1 MFFPLRA
8 LAAGYTDLFRGLPLI
23 IVLYLVGFGIPGL
36 QGSDGTRIPA
46 AVLGTIALILT
57 YSAYV
62 SEVFRA
68 GIEAVHPSQR
78 LAARSLG
85 LSHGQ
90 TMRLVVLPQA
100 VRKVT
105 PALMNDFIAMQK
117 DVGLIS
123 VLGAVDAVRA
133 AQIETAK
140 FFNFT
145 PYVLAGLLFVLLA
158 LPMIRFT
165 DWYTARLRAREQS
178 GDRMSV
184 LRVEG
189 VHKAF
194 GDTAVLQGLDLEI
207 SAHEVVALIGAS
219 GSGKSTLLRAITLL
233 EPIGDGQLWLGDTD
247 ISDPRIDGDAVRSRI
262 GVVFRAYNLFP
273 HLSVLDNVTLG
284 LRHVHRQSRDAAEAR
299 GLELLERIGLTPL
312 ARAYP
317 DRLSGGQQQRVAIAR
332 ALASSPE
339 LLLPTRSRAPSTRS
353 S

>member
-1 MFFPLRA
+1 MTSNDETARQPSSIELGRRAFRRRQTIRSVAISAASTIVLAVVLWITIINTPGWARVQQTFFDPEVFWSALPRVWDGFLLNLRVLFFAVVGVFVFAVVLAVLRTLRGPVFFPLRA
-8 LAAGYTDLFRGLPLI
+8 LAAGYTDLFRGMPLI
-23 IVLYLVGFGIPGL
+23 IVLYLVGYGIPGL
-36 QGSDGTRIPA
+36 QGSDGPRIPA

-85 LSHGQ
+85 LSHGK
-90 TMRLVVLPQA
+90 TLRLVVLPQA

-158 LPMIRFT
+158 LPLIRLT
-165 DWYTARLRAREQS
+165 DWYTARLRDREQ
-178 GDRMSV
+178 
-184 LRVEG
+184 
-189 VHKAF
+189 
-194 GDTAVLQGLDLEI
+194 
-207 SAHEVVALIGAS
+207 IG
-219 GSGKSTLLRAITLL
+219 GI
-233 EPIGDGQLWLGDTD
+233 
-247 ISDPRIDGDAVRSRI
+247 V
-262 GVVFRAYNLFP
+262 
-273 HLSVLDNVTLG
+273 
-284 LRHVHRQSRDAAEAR
+284 
-299 GLELLERIGLTPL
+299 
-312 ARAYP
+312 
-317 DRLSGGQQQRVAIAR
+317 
-332 ALASSPE
+332 
-339 LLLPTRSRAPSTRS
+339 
-353 S
+353 

>member
-1 MFFPLRA
+1 MTSYDETARQPSSIELGRRAYRRRQTIRSVAISAASTIVLAVVLWITIINTPGWARVQQTFFDPEVFWSALPRVWDGFLLNLRVLFFAVVGVFVFSVILAVLRTLRGPVFFPLRA

-23 IVLYLVGFGIPGL
+23 IVLYLVGYGIPGL
-36 QGSDGTRIPA
+36 QGSDGARIPA

-85 LSHGQ
+85 LSHGK
-90 TMRLVVLPQA
+90 TLRLVVLPQA

-158 LPMIRFT
+158 LPLIRLT
-165 DWYTARLRAREQS
+165 DWYTARLREREQ
-178 GDRMSV
+178 M
-184 LRVEG
+184 
-189 VHKAF
+189 
-194 GDTAVLQGLDLEI
+194 
-207 SAHEVVALIGAS
+207 
-219 GSGKSTLLRAITLL
+219 
-233 EPIGDGQLWLGDTD
+233 
-247 ISDPRIDGDAVRSRI
+247 
-262 GVVFRAYNLFP
+262 
-273 HLSVLDNVTLG
+273 
-284 LRHVHRQSRDAAEAR
+284 
-299 GLELLERIGLTPL
+299 
-312 ARAYP
+312 
-317 DRLSGGQQQRVAIAR
+317 GGIV
-332 ALASSPE
+332 
-339 LLLPTRSRAPSTRS
+339 
-353 S
+353 